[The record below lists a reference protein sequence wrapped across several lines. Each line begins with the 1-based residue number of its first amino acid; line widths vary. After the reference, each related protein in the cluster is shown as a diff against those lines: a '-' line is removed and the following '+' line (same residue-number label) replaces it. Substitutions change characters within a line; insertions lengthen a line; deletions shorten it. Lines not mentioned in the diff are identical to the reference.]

1 LASWVFKNMHTSVLL
16 EKVIKYL
23 DPKPGE
29 NFIDCTIGE
38 AGHSLAILENTKPDG
53 KVLGIDVDAESLNK
67 LKEKIQEQQ
76 ANRFIFARGNFKDL
90 KKIVQENNFS
100 NINGILFDLGLSSWQ
115 IEESG
120 KGFTHKKDEPLSMIL
135 NGGQVVS
142 AQELINTWP
151 EESLIEIFQKY
162 GEEKY
167 SRRIVREIVNQRR
180 AIPIKTTFQLKE
192 AIQRAIPFGIAPRGK
207 LNRVLSRIF
216 QALRIVVNDELENL
230 KSGLEQALEIVS
242 VNGRIVVISFHS
254 LEDRIV
260 KNFFRDKERE
270 GRLQILTKKPLIADE
285 FETGINPRSRSAK
298 LRAAMKIEGL

>member
-1 LASWVFKNMHTSVLL
+1 MHTSVLL
-16 EKVIKYL
+16 EKVIQYL

-53 KVLGIDVDAESLNK
+53 KVLGIDIDAESLNK

-76 ANRFIFARGNFKDL
+76 ANRFIFVGGNFKDL

-100 NINGILFDLGLSSWQ
+100 NINGVLFDLGLSSWQ

-260 KNFFRDKERE
+260 KNFFRDKQRE

-285 FETGINPRSRSAK
+285 FEIGINPRSRSAK
-298 LRAAMKIEGL
+298 LRAATKIKGL

>member
-1 LASWVFKNMHTSVLL
+1 MHTPVLL
-16 EKVIKYL
+16 EKVIQYL

-53 KVLGIDVDAESLNK
+53 KVLGIDIDTESLNK

-76 ANRFIFARGNFKDL
+76 ANRFIFVGGNFKDL

-100 NINGILFDLGLSSWQ
+100 NINGVLFDLGLSSWQ

-192 AIQRAIPFGIAPRGK
+192 AIQRAIPFGITPRGK

-230 KSGLEQALEIVS
+230 KSGLEQTLEVVS
-242 VNGRIVVISFHS
+242 ANGRIVVISFHS

-260 KNFFRDKERE
+260 KNFFRDKQRE

-285 FETGINPRSRSAK
+285 FEIGINPRSRSAK